1 MRFIVSSSALF
12 NRLQTIGT
20 RHKFKEYAPYL
31 GLFLI

>member
-1 MRFIVSSSALF
+1 MRLF
-12 NRLQTIGT
+12 RIKLCTFQSLADDWT

>member
-1 MRFIVSSSALF
+1 MRFIVSSSGTFQSLADDW
-12 NRLQTIGT
+12 T

>member
-12 NRLQTIGT
+12 NRLQTIG
-20 RHKFKEYAPYL
+20 RVINSNAPYL